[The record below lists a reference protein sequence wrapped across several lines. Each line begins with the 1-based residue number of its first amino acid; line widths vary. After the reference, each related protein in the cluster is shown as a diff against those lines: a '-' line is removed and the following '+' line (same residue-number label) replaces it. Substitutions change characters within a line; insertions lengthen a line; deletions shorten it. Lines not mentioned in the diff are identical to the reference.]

1 MAVLTS
7 RDPVPTVLTP
17 PSTPTSLQC
26 FQFPGQDSSTS
37 SIPATVS
44 ANVCKKMSPF
54 IPSSFYVDSRGAPLS
69 VPYLSPMPFVPS
81 VSDVDP
87 RIPNAAATAAALQTY
102 GALSFGVFP
111 WAAMTASVD
120 RFNQLLLS
128 GGGRLA
134 RAKKRYICKYC
145 HREFTKSYNLM
156 IHERTHTDERPFP
169 CDVCGKA
176 FRRQDHLRDHKYI
189 HSKEKPFKCGV
200 CSKGFCQARTLAVH
214 ESGHTEEERLEAAR
228 KSSPTRQQ
236 NSRTS
241 PKSLEEEEE
250 RLDAKGKNSHN
261 SHSRQEDSSTSEKP
275 LRPGERVEDS
285 EKNAPSRNEDTN
297 TSKNPPEAEVDDEYI
312 DVEVTDSSS
321 QPSGSL
327 RAAVWPQFPAKND
340 SQFPAKNDSAPDSSH
355 LNTQRRGFT
364 ILDLMS

>member
-17 PSTPTSLQC
+17 PSTPTSLHC
-26 FQFPGQDSSTS
+26 FQLPGQDSSTS
-37 SIPATVS
+37 SIPVTVS
-44 ANVCKKMSPF
+44 ANMCKKASPF

-69 VPYLSPMPFVPS
+69 IPYLPPMPFVPS

-87 RIPNAAATAAALQTY
+87 TIPNAAAAAAALRTY

-214 ESGHTEEERLEAAR
+214 ESGHTEEERLQAAR
-228 KSSPTRQQ
+228 KNSPARRQ
-236 NSRTS
+236 NSSAS
-241 PKSLEEEEE
+241 PESLQEGEEPS
-250 RLDAKGKNSHN
+250 DANDENSRN
-261 SHSRQEDSSTSEKP
+261 SHSRQEDSSTSEEP
-275 LRPGERVEDS
+275 LKVGERLEAT
-285 EKNAPSRNEDTN
+285 EKNARSRHEGTN
-297 TSKNPPEAEVDDEYI
+297 TSENPREADVDDEYI
-312 DVEVTDSSS
+312 DVEVNVDSTL
-321 QPSGSL
+321 PSGSL
-327 RAAVWPQFPAKND
+327 LAVWPQFPAKND
-340 SQFPAKNDSAPDSSH
+340 SQFPAKHDSVLGRGHVSTH
-355 LNTQRRGFT
+355 RRGFT